1 MTPDSLI
8 AIIIL
13 LIGGYWVQLIYR
25 LHKAEAEI
33 SEMRR
38 DFSKAMLDMANAA
51 VIAAN
56 AVAAAA
62 TVLRNKKG

>member
-8 AIIIL
+8 AIIVL

-33 SEMRR
+33 KEMRT

-51 VIAAN
+51 VVAAN

-62 TVLRNKKG
+62 VALRRGK